1 MKLYNYEPP
10 YLIRLQ
16 IIKQGEQTEYITLA
30 ETTME
35 EAQNFCKTIIEKQN
49 LSPFQ
54 TGKVTA
60 INIREGMGA
69 KNGLSR
75 TISFKGLSPKETH
88 DLIINNLEK

>member
-1 MKLYNYEPP
+1 MKIYNYEPP

-16 IIKQGEQTEYITLA
+16 IIKQGEMTEYITLDDA
-30 ETTME
+30 TMQGVQE
-35 EAQNFCKTIIEKQN
+35 FCTKLIEAQN

-60 INIREGMGA
+60 INIREATGG

-75 TISFKGLSPKETH
+75 TISFKGLSAKETH
-88 DLIINNLEK
+88 DLIIKNL